1 MTDLDTLAA
10 PVVAALPLPAS
21 VLGDLFTWRNDDGSI
36 GLELTGGPL
45 LAVSLALFN
54 QRDPDIFQVRDGLV
68 VLAGVDRAGDPLE
81 LHFRAIGLC
90 PAGDNP
96 AASEGG
102 YLLLE
107 RLQP

>member
-1 MTDLDTLAA
+1 MSDLDALGA
-10 PVVAALPLPAS
+10 PVVATMPLPPS
-21 VLGDLFTWRNDDGSI
+21 VLADLFTWDAGAGVI

-45 LAVSLALFN
+45 LAVSLALFK
-54 QRDPDIFQVRDGLV
+54 QRDPEVFQVRDGLV

-90 PAGDNP
+90 PAGSNP
-96 AASEGG
+96 EASEGG